1 MINKNLKDKIK
12 QMQGEGGPMDQLF
25 QILELPDEQF
35 DAISSEINE
44 TFKNAFFAPETKKA
58 LLNSL
63 ATMPNVDIE
72 KEREYVKALIEEIQN
87 DGELST
93 NKKDFLTSIMNQSVE
108 LLDSVLKN
116 PREEVEV
123 KITKIHENAVIPTYA
138 HDSDAGADIYAVED
152 ITIKPNSTEIIPT
165 GIKVEIP
172 LGYEI
177 QIRPRS
183 GLSVKTKLRIANAPG
198 TIDAEYRGEI
208 GVIMTNTGNLSH
220 TINKG
225 DKIAQMVIMPVPMIK
240 WIETEEL
247 SETERGEGGYG
258 STDQE

>member
-1 MINKNLKDKIK
+1 MINENLKEKIK
-12 QMQGEGGPMDQLF
+12 QVQGGGGPMDQLF
-25 QILELPDEQF
+25 QILDLPDEQF
-35 DAISSEINE
+35 DVIAPEIKE
-44 TFKNAFFAPETKKA
+44 VFKNAFFAPETKKA
-58 LLNSL
+58 VLNSL
-63 ATMPNVDIE
+63 STMPNVDIE
-72 KEREYVKALIEEIQN
+72 QEREYAKTLIEEIQN
-87 DGELST
+87 DGDLSA
-93 NKKDFLTSIMNQSVE
+93 NKKDFLTLLMGQSVE
-108 LLDSVLKN
+108 LLTSVLKN

-183 GLSVKTKLRIANAPG
+183 GLSAKTKLRIANAPG

>member
-1 MINKNLKDKIK
+1 MINKKLKDKIK

-87 DGELST
+87 DEELSA

-138 HDSDAGADIYAVED
+138 HDSDAGADIYAIED

-183 GLSVKTKLRIANAPG
+183 GLSAKTKLRIANAPG

-247 SETERGEGGYG
+247 GETERGEGGYG